1 MNIKKDV
8 LQRLYDIMSY
18 EKGVHDE
25 VDRCFKKV
33 RDATKK
39 CTINVLEKDT
49 KDDTEVMCAVCDLE
63 KAAFF
68 AGASMVLEFISG
80 NEVR

>member
-1 MNIKKDV
+1 MNIKKDI

-33 RDATKK
+33 KDEIKK
-39 CTINVLEKDT
+39 CIINALEKDT
-49 KDDTEVMCAVCDLE
+49 KDDTEVMYAVCDLE
-63 KAAFF
+63 KAAFI
-68 AGASMVLEFISG
+68 AGANMVLDFISG
-80 NEVR
+80 NEV